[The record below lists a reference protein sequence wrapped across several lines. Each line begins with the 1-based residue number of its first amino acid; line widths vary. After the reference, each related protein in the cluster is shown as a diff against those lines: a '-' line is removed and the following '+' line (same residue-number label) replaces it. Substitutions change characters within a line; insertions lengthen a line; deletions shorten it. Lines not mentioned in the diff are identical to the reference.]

1 MTTTSTF
8 SSLGVGSGLNLS
20 SLLDGLRAAEQQR
33 LVPLQNRKAGY
44 NAQLTA
50 YSVLT
55 NSVTDLQSAA
65 DKLNDPSLYH
75 STTVSVSGD
84 AFTATSTGRAVPGRY
99 DVSVSQLAQA
109 QSLVASPVAD
119 KTAAIGQ
126 GGTISLTVGDN
137 DPVSIEI
144 DSEASSLEDIRDAI
158 NNADAGVSAS
168 IIDDGSDTPY
178 RLVLS
183 AAESGI
189 DHQITISAT
198 DAAGANGTPLAD
210 LLNYD
215 SATGAGSLTESVSAQ
230 DARLT
235 VNDILVTRDSN
246 TVTDAIQGV
255 TLSLKDVTT
264 EPESVT
270 ATRDREA
277 VRGAIEDFVSA
288 FNSYQ
293 STDDR
298 LTRFGGEDAKSG
310 VLLGDGATR
319 SVASRLRDTLYT
331 PVTGGSLSLLS
342 DIGISFDLEGTV
354 GRLKIDDEK
363 LDAALADDPRGVA
376 QLFSGDPAKDADD
389 DGVAGMLSATIGR
402 MTDDKGLLSS
412 ASNGIQNSIDDVNDR
427 IADMSDRIDSTI
439 ERYRKQ
445 FVQLDSLLSSLNAT
459 QSYLSTQLS
468 QLNSSSSS
476 S

>member
-144 DSEASSLEDIRDAI
+144 DSEASSLADIRDAI

-183 AAESGI
+183 AAQSGV

-376 QLFSGDPAKDADD
+376 QLFSGDPAKDVDD